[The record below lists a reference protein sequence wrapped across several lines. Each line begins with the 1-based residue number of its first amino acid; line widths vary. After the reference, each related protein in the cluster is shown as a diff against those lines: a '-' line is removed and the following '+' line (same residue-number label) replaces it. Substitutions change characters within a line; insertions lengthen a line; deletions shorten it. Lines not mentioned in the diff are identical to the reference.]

1 MLYAVLLPSLP
12 CLSKTLKRIRLN
24 LLYRQYRTNSMT
36 PPTIVD
42 RVKSAGRPTLR
53 VYTMDELLKM
63 VYPDET
69 RKYRQIRNV
78 KEKEQVIH
86 ALADK
91 NALLIAKHTADVIAW
106 ENAHPQL
113 AAEYEAYFLRQT
125 SSVLN
130 KT

>member
-1 MLYAVLLPSLP
+1 
-12 CLSKTLKRIRLN
+12 
-24 LLYRQYRTNSMT
+24 
-36 PPTIVD
+36 
-42 RVKSAGRPTLR
+42 
-53 VYTMDELLKM
+53 MDELLKM

-113 AAEYEAYFLRQT
+113 AAEYEAYCNRVCPTCFD
-125 SSVLN
+125 
-130 KT
+130 